1 MNHGLS
7 VLIKCTLTDRSG
19 LYSDD
24 FLMLVRGA
32 REVEFRQAS

>member
-7 VLIKCTLTDRSG
+7 VVIKCALTDKSG

-24 FLMLVRGA
+24 FLMLVRGT
-32 REVEFRQAS
+32 REVEFRHAS